1 VQVPVLKQQVWAVRL
16 GGLQREVKGFITLED
31 DALVFESADGSPGD
45 RIPLRDLRRAKR
57 IRGSPVL
64 VIHYETESEDAR
76 AAFYFSKPPPVDPPG
91 VKKRRAR
98 RQAVHYLEMANVEI
112 KEEVKAWE
120 RAVRDAMRSAKER
133 GSASAG

>member
-1 VQVPVLKQQVWAVRL
+1 MGVVKQEVWAVRL
-16 GGLQREVKGFITLED
+16 GGHHREVRGSIALEEE
-31 DALVFESADGSPGD
+31 ALVFESSDGSPGE
-45 RIPLRDLRRAKR
+45 RIALTDVRRARR

-64 VIHYETESEDAR
+64 VVHYVTASEDAR

-98 RQAVHYLEMANVEI
+98 RQAVHYLGMSNVDI

-120 RAVRDAMRSAKER
+120 RAIRDAMKTANE
-133 GSASAG
+133 AG